1 VWQRIRHPELY
12 SVKIGT
18 AQRGIKLRVT
28 LEEACLIQAPPRQGK
43 TAALLADIVL
53 RYPGPAVST
62 SVKPDVFAMTSGVR
76 YKLGPVE
83 VFNPQNIGGVPSTIA
98 WSPTS
103 GCRDPQ
109 VAERRASAFAG
120 AVSLAEPGGR
130 PCAQGRPDSPVDAGR
145 VGHERRQREVL
156 DAPRTILRF

>member
-83 VFNPQNIGGVPSTIA
+83 VFNPQNVG
-98 WSPTS
+98 
-103 GCRDPQ
+103 GCRMPLSLQIRSDITGPGPLPN
-109 VAERRASAFAG
+109 R
-120 AVSLAEPGGR
+120 AVSTLPLSVRIWPGT
-130 PCAQGRPDSPVDAGR
+130 P
-145 VGHERRQREVL
+145 
-156 DAPRTILRF
+156 